1 VERKATMTDITEKN
15 AIIWRAV
22 AVLHSDNIFGPRL
35 SNCWL
40 PAETFAKAMVVSG
53 HVDASLVIDA
63 RSFNIAM
70 SRSAFGAVVT
80 HFDGSNHTGVFP
92 ISYGKQHFYYFT
104 DPQAI

>member
-15 AIIWRAV
+15 AIIYWRAV

-53 HVDASLVIDA
+53 HVYAFLVIDA

-70 SRSAFGAVVT
+70 SRPAFGAVMT

-92 ISYGKQHFYYFT
+92 IS
-104 DPQAI
+104 